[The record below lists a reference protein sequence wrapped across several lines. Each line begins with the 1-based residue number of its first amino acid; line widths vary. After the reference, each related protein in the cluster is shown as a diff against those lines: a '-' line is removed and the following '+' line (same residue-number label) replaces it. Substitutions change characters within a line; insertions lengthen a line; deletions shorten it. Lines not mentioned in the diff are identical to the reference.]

1 MEIGG
6 VSDPFATSQGSNY
19 RFEFDMSSH
28 MQPRQGMAERTTEE
42 DHIKSM

>member
-6 VSDPFATSQGSNY
+6 FLILLLPRRDY